1 MSEEL
6 GYCVTCPKCGRIHQK
21 SISTESIIVCNRC
34 GFKYYVFLNKGI
46 TFEMPATNAEDEKS
60 LERLRKYLLA
70 LNSQSGESL

>member
-34 GFKYYVFLNKGI
+34 GYKYYVFLNKGI
-46 TFEMPATNAEDEKS
+46 TVERSATNAEDEKS
-60 LERLRKYLLA
+60 LERLRKYLLMI
-70 LNSQSGESL
+70 NNQSKE

>member
-34 GFKYYVFLNKGI
+34 GYKYYVFMNKGI
-46 TFEMPATNAEDEKS
+46 TVEMSATSAEDEKF
-60 LERLRKYLLA
+60 LERLRKYLLMI
-70 LNSQSGESL
+70 NNQSKE